1 MVDLFKEQYEK
12 DYAKFVESNYDKTRK
27 DIVQSLYKFTGY
39 SDIQCKKLY
48 AFCTLVFIIL
58 AVYILCI
65 ISAAYYSK
73 IGAFGTLFHIVLHCG
88 LLLLS
93 LFGAQELFFKRN
105 LAEVFI
111 KFVMPRKFLLKQF
124 FKNTI
129 ASVEVIDKLLEK
141 FPSEQHIAIRQYVT
155 GFGKIA
161 ISNGRVK
168 EFLYKPT
175 NQDWYFKNT
184 LSSFSADISGKLK
197 DLEDAKQA
205 LLEREQI
212 KSDVPIKQ
220 KSNHS
225 VKRL

>member
-1 MVDLFKEQYEK
+1 MVDILKEQYEK
-12 DYAKFVESNYDKTRK
+12 DYVKFLESNKDTTRK
-27 DIVQSLYKFTGY
+27 DIVLYLYKIMGY
-39 SDIQCKKLY
+39 NDKQCKKLHTFC
-48 AFCTLVFIIL
+48 AFVSGIL

-65 ISAAYYSK
+65 IGAAQYAK
-73 IGAFGTLFHIVLHCG
+73 IGIGGTFFNIFLHCVF
-88 LLLLS
+88 LFLS
-93 LFGAQELFFKRN
+93 LFATQQLFFKRN
-105 LAEVFI
+105 LDEAFI
-111 KFVMPRKFLLKQF
+111 KFIMPRKFLLKQF

-212 KSDVPIKQ
+212 KSDVPIQQ